1 MAISRTLYLLD
12 GMALAYR
19 AHFAFMARPI
29 LTSTGVNTSALYGF
43 ANTLIELL
51 KNRQPTH
58 LAVVFDTSAPTARHE
73 AFPAYKAQ
81 RQEMPED
88 LSVALPAI
96 RRLCEAMNIPV
107 LMLDGYEADDIIGT
121 LAKRAEA
128 AGDTETYMVTPD
140 KDFGQLVGPQ
150 TFIYKPG
157 NAGAPPEVLGVPEVC
172 ARWEVER
179 PEQVIDVLGL
189 MGDSVDNIPGIPG
202 VGEKTAKAL
211 IKQFGTVDELL
222 RRTSELKGK
231 QKEKV
236 EIHAEQARLSRQL
249 AEIDVAVPI
258 DAAID
263 ALAVRPLDEEKT
275 KAVLTEFEFNSL
287 GRRLFGEDFKAG
299 RGGGVSVPVGPG
311 GGTGDEA
318 MPDGGA
324 KPPDRPLQ
332 TIDTVPHEYHI
343 ARNPAERVSLLDA
356 MAKLP
361 AFCFDIETTSLDEKT
376 CEVVGLAFSWGAHT
390 GWYVPVPGGSAG
402 RAVLEEFR
410 GLLTSSGVEKIGHNL
425 KFDLSVLGWHGL
437 EPVGPFFDTMLAHA
451 LIEPDQRHGMD
462 YLSEVY
468 LNYTP
473 VPITALLGEAAKR
486 GGEPDLF
493 GGPLTMADVSAAE
506 LEKVAAYAAEDADV
520 TWQLATQLRPH
531 LAAKGLERVFHD
543 IEAPLL
549 PVLVDVERAGML
561 LDVSALKAMSQ
572 ELAKQINTL
581 EHEIHGLGGGSFNLN
596 SPKQLGEVLFNRLH
610 LSDKPKKTKTGQYQT
625 NEEVLAELEH
635 AHPIISKILDYR
647 EASKLRST
655 YVDALPQAVF
665 ARTGRVHTTFL
676 QLLAAT
682 GRLSSNNPNL
692 QNIPIRTPM
701 GREIRRA
708 FVAAPG
714 HELLS
719 ADYSQI
725 ELRVMAA
732 LSGDEALREAF
743 LAGHDI
749 HAATASRVYGVAMDQ
764 LLPEMRRTA
773 KMVNFGIIYGISAF
787 GLAQRLG
794 IPREQARSLIEN
806 YFQQYPGIKAYMDRT
821 IDGAKRNGYVETL
834 CGRRRYL
841 RDINSANQTVRSAA
855 ERTAIN
861 TPIQG
866 TAADMIKLAMVRIA
880 AALRE
885 GNLRTRMVL
894 QVHDELVFE
903 VPLAEKDTV
912 RTLVETMMTQA
923 LPLEGVPVVVESGF
937 GANWL
942 EAH

>member
-1 MAISRTLYLLD
+1 MLD

-19 AHFAFMARPI
+19 AHFALIGRPI
-29 LTSTGVNTSALYGF
+29 LTSTGVNTTALYLF
-43 ANTLIELL
+43 TNTLIELL

-58 LAVVFDTSAPTARHE
+58 LAVVFDTAAPTARHE
-73 AFPAYKAQ
+73 VFPAYKAQ
-81 RQEMPED
+81 REEMPED

-96 RRLCEAMNIPV
+96 RRLCTAMNIPV
-107 LMLDGYEADDIIGT
+107 ITLDGYEADDIIGT
-121 LAKRAEA
+121 LARRAEA
-128 AGDTETYMVTPD
+128 AGDTETFMVTPD
-140 KDFGQLVGPQ
+140 KDFGQLVGPH

-157 NAGAPPEVLGVPEVC
+157 NAGAPPEILGVSEVC

-179 PEQVIDVLGL
+179 PEQVIDILGL

-211 IKQFGTVDELL
+211 IKQFGSVETLL
-222 RRTSELKGK
+222 ARTGELKGK

-236 EIHAEQARLSRQL
+236 ETHAGQARLSRQL
-249 AEIDVAVPI
+249 AAIDTAVPVEVTL
-258 DAAID
+258 DD
-263 ALAVRPLDEEKT
+263 LAVRPLDEEKT
-275 KAVLTEFEFNSL
+275 RALFTEFEFNAL
-287 GRRLFGEDFKAG
+287 GRRLFGGDFKAG
-299 RGGGVSVPVGPG
+299 RGGGAEAVAAET
-311 GGTGDEA
+311 GGTA
-318 MPDGGA
+318 AGA
-324 KPPDRPLQ
+324 ERGVAHPARPLG
-332 TIDTVPHEYHI
+332 TIDTVAHDYRL
-343 ARNPAERVSLLDA
+343 ARTADERAALLAELSRQPS
-356 MAKLP
+356 
-361 AFCFDIETTSLDEKT
+361 FCFDVETTSLDEKT
-376 CEVVGLAFSWGAHT
+376 CELVGLAFSWGAHS
-390 GWYVPVPGGSAG
+390 GWYVPLPSGAAG

-410 GLLTSSGVEKIGHNL
+410 GVLTAPGVEKTGHNL
-425 KFDLSVLGWHGL
+425 KFDLSVLSWHGL
-437 EPVGPFFDTMLAHA
+437 EAVGPFFDTMLAHA
-451 LIEPDQRHGMD
+451 LVDPDQRHGMD

-473 VPITALLGEAAKR
+473 VPITELLGAAAKA

-493 GGPLTMADVSAAE
+493 GGPRSMAEVSASD

-520 TWQLATQLRPH
+520 TWQLAAPLRRQLTE
-531 LAAKGLERVFHD
+531 KSLERVFHE

-549 PVLVDVERAGML
+549 PVLVAIERAGML
-561 LDVSALKAMSQ
+561 LDVPALKAMSQ
-572 ELAKQINTL
+572 ELAVQINAL
-581 EHEIHGLGGGSFNLN
+581 EKEIHALAGGSFNLN
-596 SPKQLGEVLFNRLH
+596 SPKQLGEVLFNRLR
-610 LSDKPKKTKTGQYQT
+610 LSEKPKKTKTGQYQT

-635 AHPIISKILDYR
+635 SHPIIARILDYR
-647 EASKLRST
+647 EATKLRNT

-665 ARTGRVHTTFL
+665 PRTGRVHTTFL
-676 QLLAAT
+676 QLLTAT

-701 GREIRRA
+701 GRQIRRA
-708 FVAAPG
+708 FVAPAG
-714 HELLS
+714 HELFS

-732 LSGDEALREAF
+732 LSGDEALRDAF
-743 LAGHDI
+743 RAGHDI
-749 HAATASRVYGVAMDQ
+749 HAATASRVYGVPMEA

-806 YFQQYPGIKAYMDRT
+806 YFQQYPGIRQYMDRT
-821 IDGAKRNGYVETL
+821 IDGAKRHGYVETL

-866 TAADMIKLAMVRIA
+866 TAADMIKRAMVRIA
-880 AALRE
+880 GALQER
-885 GNLRTRMVL
+885 GLRSRMVL

-903 VPLAEKDTV
+903 VPLAEKETV
-912 RTLVETMMTQA
+912 RPLVEELMTTA